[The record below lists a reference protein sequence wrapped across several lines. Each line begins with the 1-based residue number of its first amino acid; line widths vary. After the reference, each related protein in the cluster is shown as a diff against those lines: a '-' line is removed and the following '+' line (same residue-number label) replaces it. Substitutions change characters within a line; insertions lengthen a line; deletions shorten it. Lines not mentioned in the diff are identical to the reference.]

1 MPKSTERKA
10 LTERQLLARDA
21 KRDLNAELLAGLRDV
36 RAGRIGRVW
45 KVDAAGKVR
54 EVYAARARQAVA
66 LSQSEFARLLGVSVR
81 TLQQW
86 EQGRRE
92 PRGAAKTLIALA
104 AEHPATLRKFA
115 RERALEAER

>member
-1 MPKSTERKA
+1 MPK

-21 KRDLNAELLAGLRDV
+21 KRDLNAELVAGLRDLK
-36 RAGRIGRVW
+36 AGRIGRIW
-45 KVDAAGKVR
+45 KVDTAGNVR
-54 EVYAARARQAVA
+54 EVCAARARLAAA
-66 LSQSEFARLLGVSVR
+66 LSQPEFAHLLGVSVR

-115 RERALEAER
+115 RQRMAAEQA